1 MESSE
6 GGGTHQIMIHKITK
20 MIYNLFRVFI
30 GINLVMIVFAIF
42 NVIQSNQ
49 TTFRSNFWFFCIL
62 LMNFWIM
69 MIFFFLLSISI
80 KFSVVMSV
88 DPSTLEENMGW
99 IQTMIVFP
107 LVPAYDDEILAMVME
122 ESVNT
127 PPPSRTTPAAD
138 RLLKMEVKWGDT
150 FRMCEEL
157 SEEQKKEK
165 CLICLQDMDHIF
177 PTMVGVSVLTCNC
190 DTMFHKKCILEW
202 FHFNEKDATSSDPS
216 TVSCPSCRHVFTEDT
231 RPTGAGSSS

>member
-6 GGGTHQIMIHKITK
+6 IDGTHQVMIHKITK
-20 MIYNLFRVFI
+20 MFYNLFRIFV
-30 GINLVMIVFAIF
+30 GINFIMIICAIF

-49 TTFRSNFWFFCIL
+49 MTFRSNFWFFCIL

-69 MIFFFLLSISI
+69 MIFFLIASMSI
-80 KFSVVMSV
+80 KFSVIMSI
-88 DPSTLEENMGW
+88 DPTTLEDNMGW

-107 LVPAYDDEILAMVME
+107 IVPAYDDEVMEMVME
-122 ESVNT
+122 ESINT
-127 PPPSRTTPAAD
+127 PPPSRTTPATD
-138 RLLKMEVKWGDT
+138 RLLSMEVKWGDA
-150 FRMCEEL
+150 FRMHEEL

-165 CLICLQDMDHIF
+165 CLICLQDMDHVF
-177 PTMVGVSVLTCNC
+177 PTATGVSVLTCNC

-216 TVSCPSCRHVFTEDT
+216 TVSCPSCRHVFSENI
-231 RPTGAGSSS
+231 RPT